1 MAIHHEV
8 LPYHTQS
15 EQVLQG
21 QPSNHCKHSIPT
33 GAGADETMMMKV
45 PELKR
50 GSLEA
55 TIYWCKQ
62 FQDLIR
68 VSVKATFH
76 STLCT
81 LPTHL
86 VDKYFLQS
94 LRFHLSM

>member
-1 MAIHHEV
+1 MKFSVTIHNRNKFFKDSQA
-8 LPYHTQS
+8 TIAS
-15 EQVLQG
+15 T
-21 QPSNHCKHSIPT
+21 PSPT
-33 GAGADETMMMKV
+33 GAGDDETMTMKV